1 MTQTDHLTLG
11 IDLGG
16 TKVALASVD
25 ADGRVRARRRFET
38 DAAAAPETAIDGMVA
53 RARELLAEAS
63 VPIRGLGV
71 GAAGQVDAGRG
82 VVRSSPNLPTWRD
95 VPLAE
100 RLSEA
105 LDLPVA
111 ITNDASAVALAE
123 HAHGAGRGQDDVAV
137 LFVGTGVGGGVIS
150 GGRLIDGAH
159 GYGGEI
165 GHLTLI
171 AGGRRCTCGNY
182 GCLEAYAGGWAIAGR
197 AREAMQ
203 DDRPAGEAL
212 LRRAG
217 ADDETEAITAATVA
231 RAAEAGDVLARRLVE
246 ETGRLL
252 GHGLVSVIH
261 TFNPR
266 RLALGGT
273 VIEGMPELLS
283 GAARV
288 ARENVMDVF
297 LEDLEIVPTEL
308 GAEAGV
314 IGAARLARI
323 RAGRGGAA

>member
-1 MTQTDHLTLG
+1 MDDLALG

-16 TKVALASVD
+16 TKIALASVD
-25 ADGRVRARRRFET
+25 AGGRVRARRRLET
-38 DAAAAPETAIDGMVA
+38 DAEAAPEAAIEGMVS
-53 RARELLAEAS
+53 RARELVAEAT
-63 VPIRGLGV
+63 VPVRGLGV

-111 ITNDASAVALAE
+111 ITNDASAIALAE
-123 HAHGAGRGQDDVAV
+123 HAHGAGQGGDDVAV
-137 LFVGTGVGGGVIS
+137 VFVGTGVGGGVIS

-165 GHLTLI
+165 GHITLV
-171 AGGRRCTCGNY
+171 AGGRRCTCGSH
-182 GCLEAYAGGWAIAGR
+182 GCLEAYAGGWAIAER
-197 AREAMQ
+197 ARDAVRH
-203 DDRPAGEAL
+203 DPTAGETL
-212 LRRAG
+212 LRLAAEAG
-217 ADDETEAITAATVA
+217 AGERLTAATVA
-231 RAAEAGDVLARRLVE
+231 RAAEAGDALARRLVV

-252 GHGLVSVIH
+252 GYGLVSVIH

-266 RLALGGT
+266 RLLLGGT
-273 VIEGMPELLS
+273 VIEGTPDLLPA
-283 GAARV
+283 AARV
-288 ARENVMDVF
+288 AREHVMDVF

-314 IGAARLARI
+314 IGAARLARR
-323 RAGRGGAA
+323 RAHSG